1 MKYFYLLI
9 LPILLL
15 ISACTNESGA
25 RMGLFTATAP
35 VYAILHDDLFTG
47 ETVGYLDRSGTIDIQ
62 SAIDPE
68 IKCVGEFHYTGTK
81 TGVASLLCNDGAEA
95 EIKFNALTNLSG
107 YGYGK
112 STRGPVSFT
121 YGLTVEKSQQYLK
134 LPEGKKID
142 TSNEQP
148 RLIEL

>member
-81 TGVASLLCNDGAEA
+81 NNERIKVFDADISSSNILASSSDERYV
-95 EIKFNALTNLSG
+95 NAIFA
-107 YGYGK
+107 
-112 STRGPVSFT
+112 PC
-121 YGLTVEKSQQYLK
+121 
-134 LPEGKKID
+134 
-142 TSNEQP
+142 
-148 RLIEL
+148 